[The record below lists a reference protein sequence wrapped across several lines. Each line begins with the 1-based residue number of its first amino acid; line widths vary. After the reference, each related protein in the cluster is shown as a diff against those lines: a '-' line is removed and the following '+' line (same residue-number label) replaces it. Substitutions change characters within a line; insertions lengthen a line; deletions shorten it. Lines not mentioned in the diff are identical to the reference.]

1 MLSPPPE
8 MKVLS
13 VLVKLFWKSEIELFP
28 KCDISQENQSFLKYF
43 VNDCRS
49 QTKIKTFPR
58 LTIKHTLTRF
68 TKHTMIYLGTCQKS
82 RWNGLN
88 GQKYLKLTISHK
100 FEHSSMPTKNTK
112 QNQKNVI
119 RNYIRYGVCLKC
131 QMSVIESVYT

>member
-58 LTIKHTLTRF
+58 LTIKHALTRF

-100 FEHSSMPTKNTK
+100 SEHSSMPTKNTK

-131 QMSVIESVYT
+131 QMSVMESVYA

>member
-8 MKVLS
+8 MKALS
-13 VLVKLFWKSEIELFP
+13 VLVKLFWKSEMT

-58 LTIKHTLTRF
+58 LTIKHALTRF

-88 GQKYLKLTISHK
+88 GQKYLKLTISNK
-100 FEHSSMPTKNTK
+100 FEHSSMPTKITK
-112 QNQKNVI
+112 QNQNNVI
-119 RNYIRYGVCLKC
+119 CNYIRHSYHFRQL
-131 QMSVIESVYT
+131 

>member
-1 MLSPPPE
+1 MLSPSPE

-28 KCDISQENQSFLKYF
+28 KCDIWQENQSFLKYF

-49 QTKIKTFPR
+49 QTKTKTFPR

-68 TKHTMIYLGTCQKS
+68 TKRTMIYLGTCPKS

-88 GQKYLKLTISHK
+88 GQKYLKLTISNK
-100 FEHSSMPTKNTK
+100 FEHSSMPTKITK
-112 QNQKNVI
+112 QNQNNVI
-119 RNYIRYGVCLKC
+119 CNYIRHSYYFRQL
-131 QMSVIESVYT
+131 

>member
-49 QTKIKTFPR
+49 QTKTKTFPC
-58 LTIKHTLTRF
+58 LTIKHTFTRF
-68 TKHTMIYLGTCQKS
+68 TKRTMIYLGTCPKS

-88 GQKYLKLTISHK
+88 GQNYLKLTISHK
-100 FEHSSMPTKNTK
+100 FENSSMLTKNTK
-112 QNQKNVI
+112 KNQNNVI
-119 RNYIRYGVCLKC
+119 RNYIRHSYHFRQL
-131 QMSVIESVYT
+131 